1 MGAPPTKNSVAAK
14 YLQDKSFVEMDVRAK
29 RKNGTP
35 IRLRPGTAKYPA
47 ESTFNKVSEGMC
59 GQWTANFFFH
69 RSSSFYSENGN
80 PGLYKHS
87 VIRHFSNR
95 LSRCR
100 HSNLTTRKANRIQDR
115 VFIQFLMI
123 GF

>member
-59 GQWTANFFFH
+59 GQWTAIFFFIEALV
-69 RSSSFYSENGN
+69 FTV
-80 PGLYKHS
+80 K
-87 VIRHFSNR
+87 
-95 LSRCR
+95 
-100 HSNLTTRKANRIQDR
+100 TATQDY
-115 VFIQFLMI
+115 INI
-123 GF
+123 P